1 MPAPPRGAAN
11 PHAKG
16 PCPCR
21 HCHLSARCV
30 VDVPVL
36 RLPLDAACPSFSG
49 RRIPRTV
56 YSCCSC
62 FFFYPEG
69 KRTYERKNVSG
80 FGRKE
85 KARTTM
91 CVSIKFDTVLKT
103 PSAPLGCFSHL
114 CRRRINSQI
123 SHVAICFPIGAQVQI
138 LLVSSLSISPHKR
151 HLTTTGRGF
160 RIQYYSS
167 RVKRCHWSHV
177 GLLHPGIRFLCS

>member
-1 MPAPPRGAAN
+1 MERVTRSHSRSRATSVLVPQYRRAGLQIRTLKVLAG
-11 PHAKG
+11 
-16 PCPCR
+16 
-21 HCHLSARCV
+21 
-30 VDVPVL
+30 VPVL
-36 RLPLDAACPSFSG
+36 RLPLDAACPGFSG

-62 FFFYPEG
+62 LPG
-69 KRTYERKNVSG
+69 IPQKNS
-80 FGRKE
+80 E
-85 KARTTM
+85 TKATM
-91 CVSIKFDTVLKT
+91 CVSIKFDRILVLKT